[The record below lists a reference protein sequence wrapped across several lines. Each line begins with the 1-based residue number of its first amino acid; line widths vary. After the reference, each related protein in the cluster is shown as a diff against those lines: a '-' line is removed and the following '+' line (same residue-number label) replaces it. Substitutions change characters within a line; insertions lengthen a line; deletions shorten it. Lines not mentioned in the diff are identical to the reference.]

1 MIFDPPPLTQL
12 IRANGYQAQESEIW
26 IGEWMAQR
34 GLRDEIVLAT
44 KYTAGY
50 KLMDGVMR
58 SNFGGNSAKSLHV
71 SIEDSLKKL
80 QTSHVDLVRQLP

>member
-1 MIFDPPPLTQL
+1 
-12 IRANGYQAQESEIW
+12 
-26 IGEWMAQR
+26 MAER

-80 QTSHVDLVRQLP
+80 QTSYVDLVRLRP